1 MASAPC
7 RSRCFSAENDTTLP
21 LNPCLP
27 EKNPLARY
35 LYIYVNKK
43 PGEAL
48 DAPRAEFI
56 KYILSRDGQT
66 QTEKGGYYPI
76 TEEIREAESQKLG
89 LSSAAK

>member
-1 MASAPC
+1 VLAG
-7 RSRCFSAENDTTLP
+7 
-21 LNPCLP
+21 
-27 EKNPLARY
+27 KYPLARY

-66 QTEKGGYYPI
+66 QTEKGGFYPI